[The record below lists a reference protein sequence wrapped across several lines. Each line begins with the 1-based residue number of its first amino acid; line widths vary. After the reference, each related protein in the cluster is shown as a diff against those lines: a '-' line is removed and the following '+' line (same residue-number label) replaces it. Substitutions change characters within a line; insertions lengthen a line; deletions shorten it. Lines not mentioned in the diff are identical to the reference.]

1 MVLEDGSTD
10 KWLRD
15 HKVENVMI
23 VGIESHVCVLQTTL
37 DLLKKGLNVFIIRD
51 AISSCNQQEIPL
63 AIERMRLAGAT
74 ITTSESALFE
84 LMLDSKHP
92 NFKAISGLIKT
103 EKDSTKAALE
113 ALTSRI

>member
-1 MVLEDGSTD
+1 MVLDDGTTD

-15 HKVENVMI
+15 HKIQNVMI

-37 DLLKKGLNVFIIRD
+37 DLLKKGFNVFIIRD
-51 AISSCNQQEIPL
+51 AISSCNQQEVPL
-63 AIERMRLAGAT
+63 AIERMRSAGAT

-92 NFKAISGLIKT
+92 HFKAISGLIKT